1 MSAPPTSWTYPSAR
15 SCGAKI
21 VYLSEKSKWGIG
33 RSLCELQDGGAYR
46 TFAERT
52 IGRCAALATGR
63 LKAYRTCRGRHYR
76 TLVTLALG
84 ERWELTGGLVFLFPS
99 DIGFVGYYL
108 FRCFYILLCEISPL
122 QGCFVLYL
130 IVS

>member
-1 MSAPPTSWTYPSAR
+1 MFCYYWCPVKISFLSYSYLMVPRWSR
-15 SCGAKI
+15 SGPKKNRTLA
-21 VYLSEKSKWGIG
+21 S
-33 RSLCELQDGGAYR
+33 ELQDGR
-46 TFAERT
+46 SPT
-52 IGRCAALATGR
+52 GRSFHSLQDAALRLLQDGQSPTGGC
-63 LKAYRTCRGRHYR
+63 ACYRG
-76 TLVTLALG
+76 LIV
-84 ERWELTGGLVFLFPS
+84 GLVFLFPS